1 MASPSKQSI
10 FKGEGPRIVI
20 REDDLLAH
28 HSVAKGV
35 GGAFEISQVT
45 RTQSAFEILQVTR
58 TPPTPFT
65 CVSRQHEP
73 MCLDPCAIEDDAR
86 GRGGERSIRY
96 KCVFSPYSNGHFTHQ
111 IRKRPHLVAIL
122 SRAHLLRTLAAASP
136 HTPVPRHTLTSRH
149 RQAPQ
154 ARPRCH
160 HAHLPPHEAR
170 TSENVRLNIRRSLV
184 RSQPSSSASFSRKY

>member
-1 MASPSKQSI
+1 MGPCASAFIIILSTVLEAARVESFGLPVESI
-10 FKGEGPRIVI
+10 FKGEGPPIVI
-20 REDDLLAH
+20 REDDLRAH

-86 GRGGERSIRY
+86 GRGGERSISY
-96 KCVFSPYSNGHFTHQ
+96 KLYSL
-111 IRKRPHLVAIL
+111 RVLE
-122 SRAHLLRTLAAASP
+122 RTL
-136 HTPVPRHTLTSRH
+136 HTSNTKETTL
-149 RQAPQ
+149 
-154 ARPRCH
+154 
-160 HAHLPPHEAR
+160 
-170 TSENVRLNIRRSLV
+170 
-184 RSQPSSSASFSRKY
+184 SQF

>member
-96 KCVFSPYSNGHFTHQ
+96 KCVFSPNSNGHFTH
-111 IRKRPHLVAIL
+111 IKYERD
-122 SRAHLLRTLAAASP
+122 
-136 HTPVPRHTLTSRH
+136 HTLS
-149 RQAPQ
+149 QYSE
-154 ARPRCH
+154 PRTH
-160 HAHLPPHEAR
+160 SSYAG
-170 TSENVRLNIRRSLV
+170 RSL
-184 RSQPSSSASFSRKY
+184 SPYPSPQTHSHIETPASSTSPTPDPPRAPSHT

>member
-1 MASPSKQSI
+1 MRLLFGVKHLLRRREWTLASPSKQSI

-96 KCVFSPYSNGHFTHQ
+96 KYVFSPYSNGHFTHQ

-122 SRAHLLRTLAAASP
+122 SRAHILRTLAAASP
-136 HTPVPRHTLTSRH
+136 HTPVPRHALTSRH
-149 RQAPQ
+149 TGKLHKPDPGSTTRTCPHM
-154 ARPRCH
+154 RLEPR
-160 HAHLPPHEAR
+160 R
-170 TSENVRLNIRRSLV
+170 T
-184 RSQPSSSASFSRKY
+184 